1 MIRINELSFG
11 YGKKPFIEDMSFS
24 VEKGEIF
31 GFLGP
36 SGAGKSTLQKLLI
49 GLLPGYSGNIRVF
62 GGEVKNHGRDFYER
76 IGIDFEFPTL
86 YDKLSARQNL
96 RFFASLYKNPVRD
109 MDALFK
115 RVDLL
120 NDADKK
126 VFEFSKGMKSRLC
139 FIRSLINNPDIL
151 FLDEPTGGLDPTN
164 ARLDKET
171 ILEERAKGKTI
182 ILTTHRMEDAQEMC
196 DRVAFIV
203 SGRIVALDSP
213 RSLILKRGASSLRYS
228 FLEEGLEQAKECS
241 LHETGTDER
250 LSQLIRDGKLL
261 TIHSAEPNL
270 GDIFMEVTGR
280 SLV

>member
-1 MIRINELSFG
+1 MITIDGLSFG
-11 YGKKPFIEDMSFS
+11 YGKTPFIEDMNFS

-49 GLLPGYSGNIRVF
+49 GLLPGYSGSIRVF
-62 GGEVKNHGRDFYER
+62 GEEVRKHGRDFYER

-86 YDKLSARQNL
+86 YAKLSARENL
-96 RFFASLYKNPVRD
+96 RFFASLYKNAVRD
-109 MDALFK
+109 PDKLLS

-120 NDADKK
+120 RDADKK
-126 VFEFSKGMKSRLC
+126 ISEFSKGMKSRLC
-139 FIRSLINNPDIL
+139 FIRSLLNDPDIL

-164 ARLDKET
+164 ARLVKDM
-171 ILEERAKGKTI
+171 ILEERAKGKTV

-203 SGRIVALDSP
+203 SGRIAVLDTP
-213 RSLILKRGASSLRYS
+213 RALILKRGAASLRYS
-228 FLEEGLEQAKECS
+228 WLENGVENTVDCPLDR
-241 LHETGTDER
+241 TGEDGR
-250 LSQLIRDGKLL
+250 LSGLIREGRLL

-270 GDIFMEVTGR
+270 GDIFIEITGR
-280 SLV
+280 SLL